1 LPVFDPEVSVL
12 AGDAGIEVERITD
25 RVRLADLQKSI
36 STGKITKGGGYNGG
50 LQKAGI
56 LFCSI

>member
-1 LPVFDPEVSVL
+1 MI
-12 AGDAGIEVERITD
+12 AGDAGIEVERIIN
-25 RVRLADLQKSI
+25 RVRLANFQQGI